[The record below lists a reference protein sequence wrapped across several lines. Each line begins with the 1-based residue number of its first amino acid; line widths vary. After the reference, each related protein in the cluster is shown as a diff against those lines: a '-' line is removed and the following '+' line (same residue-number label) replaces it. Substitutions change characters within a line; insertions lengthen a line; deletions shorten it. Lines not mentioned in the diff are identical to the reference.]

1 LDKMKMS
8 IMLRFRIIVM
18 AAGQVRDE
26 TGDQRYSN
34 VMIQEG
40 MVKAHSQL
48 KVVSEGSLSWACSW
62 KSTILSCE
70 TLTFLCVPSLF

>member
-1 LDKMKMS
+1 MS

-48 KVVSEGSLSWACSW
+48 KVVSEGPLSWACSW